1 MIIEMARFDVSEILK
16 SGDNGI
22 MDGKCRMEPQ
32 EITAEFREACIQ
44 AMLSSGYFGPVTMYR
59 GPDDIYHVL
68 DGRKRLTALLEGKL
82 DKKFMKAMSDK
93 GVWACVV
100 SGGADE
106 CYEYFT
112 TSNFLGWP
120 VEQVNL
126 SDIIYGGAW
135 LDEQRRNLEKADM
148 TLVGPIGVNEL
159 TSRCVEWYAN
169 REDMSASEFM
179 KEMQSRDDKVDLGR
193 YYESVVN
200 WARSVFGDEYL
211 DRLQD
216 EAWGMWYNDYGLA
229 TKGSDMSQR
238 LAKLVDDPSVTNR
251 GGIIEYLLTGDME
264 PLKLRKFTKKEC
276 AEKLEEQGHTCKHCG
291 CELDE
296 KDARISCATPWPAGA
311 MTLDN
316 AEVLCRKCDKAKK
329 DRYVSVFG

>member
-1 MIIEMARFDVSEILK
+1 MTIDMASFKVSEVLK
-16 SGDNGI
+16 AGDNGI
-22 MDGKCRMEPQ
+22 LDGKARMESVDLD
-32 EITAEFREACIQ
+32 EGFKDACIQ
-44 AMLSSGYFGPVTMYR
+44 AMLSSGYFGNVTMYR
-59 GPDDIYHVL
+59 GTDGIYHVL
-68 DGRKRLTALLEGKL
+68 DGRKRLAALLSADNKTQKALG
-82 DKKFMKAMSDK
+82 DKV
-93 GVWACVV
+93 VWACVV

-106 CYEYFT
+106 CYEYFA
-112 TSNFLGWP
+112 TSKFLGWP

-148 TLVGPIGVNEL
+148 TLVGPVGVNEL
-159 TSRCVEWYAN
+159 TSRCVAWYAN
-169 REDMSASEFM
+169 REDMDAGEFM

-200 WARSVFGDEYL
+200 WARSVFGDEHL
-211 DRLQD
+211 ERFQD
-216 EAWGMWYNDYGLA
+216 EAWGIWYNDYGLA
-229 TKGSDMSQR
+229 TKGSDMSQQ

-276 AEKLEEQGHTCKHCG
+276 AEKLDEQGHVCKHCG

-296 KDARISCATPWPAGA
+296 KDARISCATPWPAGT